1 MALFFWSVNNFMN
14 IKIYTLLDIT
24 ETKEIRDKESKSFK
38 QQANYN
44 SILQTA
50 FIRSNF
56 VPLGVVIQ
64 SENINKLNF
73 GSAYKNKQTYWSLIL
88 ETERESTVISME
100 MLLNDFNLVPIILDL
115 DETVNIKDPIL
126 LTTDSEYKNIFFEL
140 E

>member
-1 MALFFWSVNNFMN
+1 MN